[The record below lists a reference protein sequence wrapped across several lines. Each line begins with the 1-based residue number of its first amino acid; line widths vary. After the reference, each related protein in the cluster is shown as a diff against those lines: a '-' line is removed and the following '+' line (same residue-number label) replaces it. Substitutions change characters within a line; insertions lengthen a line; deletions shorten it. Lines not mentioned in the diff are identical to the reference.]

1 MSYMLIGIIYY
12 DYNCSVIFVAFA
24 CRLTILAQM
33 LCLQLC
39 FRTKISLVLV
49 HYLVRQRIRCKPTN
63 LCKLGNYQS
72 GPLDADPMDGVRG
85 LKRKKKRP
93 TGGGA

>member
-1 MSYMLIGIIYY
+1 MITTVLL
-12 DYNCSVIFVAFA
+12 FLLLLP

-49 HYLVRQRIRCKPTN
+49 QFLVISLFSDLLCVGL
-63 LCKLGNYQS
+63 LCK
-72 GPLDADPMDGVRG
+72 DGIILARQ
-85 LKRKKKRP
+85 
-93 TGGGA
+93 